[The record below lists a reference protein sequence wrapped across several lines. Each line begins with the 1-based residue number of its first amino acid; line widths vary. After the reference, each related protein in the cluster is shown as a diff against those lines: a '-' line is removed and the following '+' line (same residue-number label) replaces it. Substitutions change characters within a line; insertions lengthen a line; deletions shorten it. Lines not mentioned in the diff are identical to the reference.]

1 MYRFLKIQN
10 FCESDDNHNEKQM
23 DEYEDVQ
30 ENIKITKWKSQEC
43 SERQFTAYLSMQ

>member
-30 ENIKITKWKSQEC
+30 ENIKITKWKRRVKNVVFFLIS
-43 SERQFTAYLSMQ
+43 